1 MSKLTIDK
9 NNISSADAQ
18 EILRLANII
27 YFRQKVYEKTSWMG
41 RPAAKCPMDM
51 WMYQELIHALKTDLL
66 IETGTL
72 FGGSA
77 LFFAQLFDLI
87 GHGTVLS
94 IDIKLQENLPQHPR
108 IVYLEGS
115 SIDETILSKVDEQ
128 VQQSESVTVLL
139 DSDHKADYKLK
150 ELNAYAKFVS
160 EGNYLIAEDTCFDYY
175 PAWPEYG
182 PGPAHAVKAFLQ
194 NDNQFELDRSP
205 EHHMITFAPM
215 AFLKK
220 KKT

>member
-1 MSKLTIDK
+1 MSKFTIDR
-9 NNISSADAQ
+9 NNISAADAQ
-18 EILRLANII
+18 EIFRLANII
-27 YFRQKVYEKTSWMG
+27 YFRQKVYEKTTWMG

-51 WMYQELIHALKTDLL
+51 WMYQELIFALKTDLL

-87 GHGTVLS
+87 GHGKVLS
-94 IDIKLQENLPQHPR
+94 VDIKLRENLVQHPR
-108 IVYLEGS
+108 IEYVEGS
-115 SIDETILSKVDEQ
+115 SIDDDVLAKINEQ
-128 VQQSESVTVLL
+128 VKGHKSVTVLL

-150 ELNAYAKFVS
+150 ELNAYADFVT
-160 EGNYLIAEDTCFDYY
+160 EENYLIAEDTCFDYY

-182 PGPAHAVKAFLQ
+182 PGPAHAVKEFLEK
-194 NDNQFELDRSP
+194 DDRFELDRKP

-220 KKT
+220 KTT